1 MRLALRRLAWFGP
14 ALLFYAV
21 FLLLPYAVLLRL
33 SVFRY
38 SARLLYVPDFT
49 LANYAAVMS
58 DPYYLALMG
67 RTVLLG
73 LGVTALALLLGYPLA
88 LRIARSPPRL
98 KAVLMAVT
106 LSPLLINLVVR
117 SYAWL
122 VLLGNAGVINR
133 GLMAAGLI
141 AAPLPLG
148 GNLVSVTIGM
158 VHIGLPLMVLSLVGV
173 IERIDPALA
182 EAARTLGATPG
193 RIARR
198 ITLPLSLP
206 GIGAGSLLVFCF
218 AASVFV
224 TPSVLGGNRVATVS
238 TVILD
243 KFTAS
248 LNWPVGATLVVL
260 LLALTLL
267 AVALHGRAFR
277 ER

>member
-1 MRLALRRLAWFGP
+1 MRPALRRLAWFGP

-122 VLLGNAGVINR
+122 VLLGDAGVINR

-193 RIARR
+193 HIARR

-218 AASVFV
+218 AASAFV

>member
-1 MRLALRRLAWFGP
+1 MRPALRRLAWFGP

-122 VLLGNAGVINR
+122 VLLGDAGVINR

-141 AAPLPLG
+141 AAPLP
-148 GNLVSVTIGM
+148 
-158 VHIGLPLMVLSLVGV
+158 
-173 IERIDPALA
+173 RRCRW
-182 EAARTLGATPG
+182 AATW
-193 RIARR
+193 
-198 ITLPLSLP
+198 
-206 GIGAGSLLVFCF
+206 C
-218 AASVFV
+218 
-224 TPSVLGGNRVATVS
+224 PSPSGWSISGCR
-238 TVILD
+238 
-243 KFTAS
+243 
-248 LNWPVGATLVVL
+248 
-260 LLALTLL
+260 
-267 AVALHGRAFR
+267 
-277 ER
+277 